1 MRRPISLK
9 VYSITLSLIVLMIVV
24 TGLSARNL
32 RNLNNEVAALSRYY
46 IPLDQ
51 QAGSVETLVRQ
62 QIVHVERILLLLQA
76 REHDNAA
83 IDEEKRLFDERGV
96 NADQVIDSSV
106 RLIDEALLSSDVS
119 VDRVAL
125 SLLKQE
131 LPDVQTARQNFHASF
146 RQFLTEAEDGNPRS
160 LKLVRQALVN
170 GKEEINRQLVKIIIV
185 LERTTQGAADR
196 AEAEEKRAIRLNWGI
211 TSIAGILGL
220 LLAAIITR
228 NLVEPVRRL
237 LRGTEA
243 VEQGDLSIKIDA
255 SSADEIATL
264 TDSFNNMVAGLRERE
279 RIRDTF
285 GKYVD
290 PRIVT
295 GLLENQLAFSGGE
308 KRTMTVFFSD
318 LVGFTQMGENLT
330 PDGVVRFLNQY
341 FTLMA
346 EPIRDHKGILDKFI
360 GDAIMAYWGPPFT
373 GNKEHAALACFAALD
388 QMARMERFRAML
400 PDITGLRKG
409 LSRVDVRMG
418 ITTGDVTV
426 GNIGSESARGFTVI
440 GDIVNLASRLEGAN
454 KEYGTGI
461 LISEDTWTMAKD
473 AVEVREVDSIRAVG
487 KSEPVR
493 VFELLGRKGQVDP
506 ATMELKNRFEEGLA
520 QYRNGEWDPA
530 EACFQACLGI
540 KPGDGPSQVFIA
552 RLQHF
557 RHNPQS
563 RRADGVWDLTRK

>member
-1 MRRPISLK
+1 
-9 VYSITLSLIVLMIVV
+9 
-24 TGLSARNL
+24 
-32 RNLNNEVAALSRYY
+32 
-46 IPLDQ
+46 
-51 QAGSVETLVRQ
+51 
-62 QIVHVERILLLLQA
+62 
-76 REHDNAA
+76 
-83 IDEEKRLFDERGV
+83 
-96 NADQVIDSSV
+96 
-106 RLIDEALLSSDVS
+106 
-119 VDRVAL
+119 
-125 SLLKQE
+125 
-131 LPDVQTARQNFHASF
+131 
-146 RQFLTEAEDGNPRS
+146 
-160 LKLVRQALVN
+160 
-170 GKEEINRQLVKIIIV
+170 VK
-185 LERTTQGAADR
+185 
-196 AEAEEKRAIRLNWGI
+196 
-211 TSIAGILGL
+211 
-220 LLAAIITR
+220 
-228 NLVEPVRRL
+228 
-237 LRGTEA
+237 
-243 VEQGDLSIKIDA
+243 
-255 SSADEIATL
+255 
-264 TDSFNNMVAGLRERE
+264 
-279 RIRDTF
+279 
-285 GKYVD
+285 
-290 PRIVT
+290 
-295 GLLENQLAFSGGE
+295 GLLENRLSSAGGE
-308 KRTMTVFFSD
+308 KRVMTVFFSD
-318 LVGFTQMGENLT
+318 LAGFTTMCEQLT

-493 VFELLGRKGQVDP
+493 IFELLGRKGQVDP
-506 ATMELKNRFEEGLA
+506 ATIELKTRFEEGLA